1 MKFLNIFQN
10 TNLTPLKLLDLAFII
25 VLLPLFLMLKVPML
39 VFVVMVLGIVFFTKK
54 PAKTWLIIL
63 IFVLGI
69 FALYLS
75 LYGAFSFRGLSRLKL
90 FLELLVY
97 VLLIVVSMQRL
108 TQQINIY
115 LLLSPFLFLAL
126 SLFFF
131 HGMLMLIYVI
141 FEIFFLLWMILSH
154 RMEGDIVES
163 FRSSIVMF
171 MYSLPWVV
179 VLFIFF
185 PRISFEHASYGFRGE
200 TVQRMGHDGTMFLDN
215 KALLVPSDRIVMEV
229 GFEKKVPPSNLL
241 YFRGSIL
248 YIDNKD
254 HWEPIPSFVKRKK
267 QVLRKINVDTIE
279 YKVTLYPTQKR
290 WIYLLDVPVKP
301 VKESKLDRD
310 LISTVKHSIK
320 EPMHYAATSALSS
333 RFYDELDR
341 YTLKVSSRVNPKHNP
356 QTYAEAMK
364 IKDLYPSI
372 EKRAKEIIKF
382 FKSKSLTY
390 TLKPEPL
397 DINHTTDSFLFD
409 KRRGYC
415 VHFASSFVTMA
426 RMTGIPSRIVTGYKG
441 DVSNA
446 LNNYLAVKEK
456 NAHAWAE
463 LYINQHWVRY
473 ETTSTASHI
482 ESQQQTDEDGESV
495 KSTKNP
501 LVKKVNLYLMYAK
514 YQVETWILYYS
525 NIRQKQLLQYAK
537 DNPKFIFTFVVSLIF
552 LVMISF
558 LLISYFRRPTYSSE
572 ALAILQPLL
581 QFLKKKGFVR
591 KKSESLH
598 QYFMHYVE
606 ENQEKIELTMIIK
619 EIDKIYELIVYGNMN
634 TKELLKGLK
643 KLVKKFKKI

>member
-215 KALLVPSDRIVMEV
+215 KALLI
-229 GFEKKVPPSNLL
+229 F
-241 YFRGSIL
+241 
-248 YIDNKD
+248 
-254 HWEPIPSFVKRKK
+254 
-267 QVLRKINVDTIE
+267 
-279 YKVTLYPTQKR
+279 
-290 WIYLLDVPVKP
+290 
-301 VKESKLDRD
+301 
-310 LISTVKHSIK
+310 
-320 EPMHYAATSALSS
+320 
-333 RFYDELDR
+333 
-341 YTLKVSSRVNPKHNP
+341 
-356 QTYAEAMK
+356 
-364 IKDLYPSI
+364 
-372 EKRAKEIIKF
+372 
-382 FKSKSLTY
+382 
-390 TLKPEPL
+390 
-397 DINHTTDSFLFD
+397 
-409 KRRGYC
+409 
-415 VHFASSFVTMA
+415 
-426 RMTGIPSRIVTGYKG
+426 
-441 DVSNA
+441 
-446 LNNYLAVKEK
+446 
-456 NAHAWAE
+456 
-463 LYINQHWVRY
+463 
-473 ETTSTASHI
+473 SH
-482 ESQQQTDEDGESV
+482 QD
-495 KSTKNP
+495 P
-501 LVKKVNLYLMYAK
+501 
-514 YQVETWILYYS
+514 
-525 NIRQKQLLQYAK
+525 
-537 DNPKFIFTFVVSLIF
+537 
-552 LVMISF
+552 
-558 LLISYFRRPTYSSE
+558 
-572 ALAILQPLL
+572 
-581 QFLKKKGFVR
+581 
-591 KKSESLH
+591 
-598 QYFMHYVE
+598 
-606 ENQEKIELTMIIK
+606 
-619 EIDKIYELIVYGNMN
+619 
-634 TKELLKGLK
+634 
-643 KLVKKFKKI
+643 

>member
-10 TNLTPLKLLDLAFII
+10 TKLTPLKLLDLAFII

-69 FALYLS
+69 FALYLL
-75 LYGAFSFRGLSRLKL
+75 LYGAFSFRGLSHLKL

-525 NIRQKQLLQYAK
+525 NIRQKQLYSTQKTTRNL
-537 DNPKFIFTFVVSLIF
+537 FSL
-552 LVMISF
+552 L
-558 LLISYFRRPTYSSE
+558 
-572 ALAILQPLL
+572 
-581 QFLKKKGFVR
+581 
-591 KKSESLH
+591 
-598 QYFMHYVE
+598 
-606 ENQEKIELTMIIK
+606 
-619 EIDKIYELIVYGNMN
+619 
-634 TKELLKGLK
+634 
-643 KLVKKFKKI
+643 